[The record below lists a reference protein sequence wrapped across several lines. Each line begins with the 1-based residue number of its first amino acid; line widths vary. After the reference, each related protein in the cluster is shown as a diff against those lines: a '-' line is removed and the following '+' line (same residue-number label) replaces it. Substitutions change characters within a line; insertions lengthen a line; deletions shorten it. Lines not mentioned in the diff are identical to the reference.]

1 MAVTDRGYRLNGE
14 KEAIAVLLDCSNAF
28 CSPEIFMSYQIIQR
42 SKYEV
47 FYDIEKQ
54 YVRIEL

>member
-1 MAVTDRGYRLNGE
+1 MSVTDRGNCLHGE
-14 KEAIAVLLDCSNAF
+14 KEAIAVLLDCGNAF
-28 CSPEIFMSYQIIQR
+28 RSPEIFMSDNIIKR